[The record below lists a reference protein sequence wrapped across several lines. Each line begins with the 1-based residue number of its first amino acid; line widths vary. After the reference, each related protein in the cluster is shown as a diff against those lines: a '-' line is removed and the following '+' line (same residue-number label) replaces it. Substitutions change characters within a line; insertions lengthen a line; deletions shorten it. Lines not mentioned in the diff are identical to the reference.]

1 MSEYVLWCFLQGDSQ
16 KFPISIRNS
25 AESEEMI
32 SHLKYL
38 IRKEKK
44 SIFRYTDPSDI
55 DLWKIELP
63 FDEETKLQNL
73 ENHPDID
80 TYVEETLH
88 GKALLSPIQTIKF
101 IFGPSPN
108 KNHFHVFVKKPVFIC
123 SYEFHELHHII
134 NKIIEERKNQD
145 TPSHTMGVGKELTEL
160 CSLGIREGDIL
171 RFKKKYTKLLGTY
184 VKLDFKVIKIDDNS
198 RPLVNIIS
206 PPYQSDFIQ
215 CFSGIVNSKAYK
227 SLSYLEIDI
236 ITHVAKHQCIM
247 DLEQDHPKTRERI
260 GQIIKELEIQHII
273 EESEYL
279 QWENKLDEIKQA
291 ILEKQMPNINSNMQF
306 EVLRNNVNLG
316 KVSDIIKRY
325 LKKG

>member
-16 KFPISIRNS
+16 KFPISVRNS

-108 KNHFHVFVKKPVFIC
+108 KNHFHKSVKIKI
-123 SYEFHELHHII
+123 HLHI
-134 NKIIEERKNQD
+134 
-145 TPSHTMGVGKELTEL
+145 HTMGVGKELTEL

-171 RFKKKYTKLLGTY
+171 RFKKKYTKLLDTD

-198 RPLVNIIS
+198 RPL
-206 PPYQSDFIQ
+206 Q
-215 CFSGIVNSKAYK
+215 GYK
-227 SLSYLEIDI
+227 SLSDLEIDI
-236 ITHVAKHQCIM
+236 IAHVAKYQCIM
-247 DLEQDHPKTRERI
+247 DLEQDHPKTKERI

-316 KVSDIIKRY
+316 KVSDMIKRY